1 MYKERHPPLRIQHD
15 KGYRAFKRGRII
27 NPYKQESSF
36 YKEWERGFNKAYFEN
51 LGKLNVRA
59 V

>member
-1 MYKERHPPLRIQHD
+1 MYKERHHPLYVQHD

-27 NPYKQESSF
+27 NPYKKESSF

-51 LGKLNVRA
+51 LGKLNVRTT
-59 V
+59 

>member
-1 MYKERHPPLRIQHD
+1 MYKERHPPLYVQHD

-27 NPYKQESSF
+27 NPYEKESSF

>member
-1 MYKERHPPLRIQHD
+1 MYKERHPPLYVQHD

-27 NPYKQESSF
+27 NPYKKESSF

>member
-1 MYKERHPPLRIQHD
+1 MRKEHYPPLHIQHA
-15 KGYRAFKRGRII
+15 KGYHAFKRGRII
-27 NPYKQESSF
+27 NPYKQGGSF

-59 V
+59 A